1 MNCDE
6 KLIAFLIC
14 SFSSSFFFHVIFNPL
29 IFSISFQLLQ
39 KMTDIDEMYR
49 QKTGI
54 SE

>member
-1 MNCDE
+1 MNCCETVDCIFN
-6 KLIAFLIC
+6 LLF
-14 SFSSSFFFHVIFNPL
+14 FSSSFPLIFNLL

-49 QKTGI
+49 EKTGI